1 MTGDRRQRHLK
12 ILEII
17 STHAIHTQEELAD
30 ALAREGWDVTQSS
43 VSRDIAAL
51 HLVKVDGAYQRPAL
65 SHRPRHDPDEQ
76 RIAEGVLTI
85 EPAGEALIV
94 HTPRAA
100 NRSAPR
106 SASPGPTCCNISG
119 DDTIFVA
126 VKNPA
131 AQRRFVATVRGWRPH
146 GDPGTLGHG
155 PPDRTLEQLGV
166 QVARH
171 PRRRAG

>member
-51 HLVKVDGAYQRPAL
+51 HLIKVDGAYQRPAL

-85 EPAGEALIV
+85 EPAGDALIV
-94 HTPRAA
+94 LHTPPGEA
-100 NRSAPR
+100 NRVGAALDRLAWPDML
-106 SASPGPTCCNISG
+106 GNISG

-131 AQRRFVATVRGWRPH
+131 AQRRFVATVRRLA
-146 GDPGTLGHG
+146 TS
-155 PPDRTLEQLGV
+155 R
-166 QVARH
+166 
-171 PRRRAG
+171 